1 MKRFHVS
8 RPSPAMVVALLAL
21 IVALGGSAYA
31 AKKIGSKQL
40 KKNAVTT
47 KKIKNGAVTGSKI
60 ANNAVTTGK
69 IANNAVT
76 TGKIADNAVTAG
88 KIAGATLDSLTIGR
102 STSTSCDPATS
113 GFVDC
118 GTVSLNLPR
127 AGRVLVVA
135 DLAYDGSN
143 SNGYRGACR
152 LAVDGTAVGT
162 TIDYGQAAY
171 VASGGVTVVGG
182 PGFNANG
189 QEGGGLNV
197 VTDALP
203 TGTHSFA
210 LQCNQAGGS
219 IEFSE
224 TSVSAAMLGAG

>member
-1 MKRFHVS
+1 
-8 RPSPAMVVALLAL
+8 MVVALLAL

-76 TGKIADNAVTAG
+76 TGKIANNAVTTGKIADNAVTAG

-102 STSTSCDPATS
+102 STSTSCDPATT

>member
-69 IANNAVT
+69 IA
-76 TGKIADNAVTAG
+76 DNAVTAG

-102 STSTSCDPATS
+102 STSTSCDPATT